1 MIVGYPDDTPVSLV
15 DVLHLSD
22 FIFSP
27 AMSLSLTGG
36 RFNRAALKTPAGAN
50 LTRPTSGKV
59 RQALFNILRGRVED
73 GRFLDLYAG
82 SGAVGLEALSRG
94 ARRVTLVERNA
105 AAFRALEANCA
116 LLVARGAEPES
127 VVRVRRDA
135 RTWCVERAGDPDA
148 VFDVAFADPPFG
160 QDFTGLWDLM
170 RPLVAPGGVGVVQ
183 FPART
188 PPDFAARAD
197 RVLEYGE
204 SGLALFSVPAASG

>member
-1 MIVGYPDDTPVSLV
+1 
-15 DVLHLSD
+15 
-22 FIFSP
+22 
-27 AMSLSLTGG
+27 MSLSLTGG

-73 GRFLDLYAG
+73 GLFLDLYAG

-94 ARRVTLVERNA
+94 ARRVTLVERSPA
-105 AAFRALEANCA
+105 AGRALDANCA
-116 LLVARGAEPES
+116 LLIARGADPAS
-127 VVRVRRDA
+127 LVRVRRDA
-135 RTWCVERAGDPDA
+135 RAFCLEKGAEP
-148 VFDVAFADPPFG
+148 FDVVFADPPFG

-170 RPLVAPGGVGVVQ
+170 RPLVAPGGAGVVQ

-188 PPDFAARAD
+188 PPDFVARAD

-204 SGLALFSVPAASG
+204 SSLAFFSVPAA